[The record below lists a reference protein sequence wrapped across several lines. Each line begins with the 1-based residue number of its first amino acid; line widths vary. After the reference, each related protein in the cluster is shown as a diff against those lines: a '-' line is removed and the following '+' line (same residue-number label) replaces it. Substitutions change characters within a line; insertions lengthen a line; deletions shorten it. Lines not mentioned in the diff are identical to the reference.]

1 MDQNAEFPVAP
12 SYPEAQDVSRPIDLN
27 QSASKHE
34 VYNSEAA
41 QGEITSGRATLADPS
56 QLLGTCAVPVSAVF
70 YDEAMATFLYRCPKT
85 RLRVQGWV
93 ADDPNQPEKQSYEA
107 MTCLACG
114 GVHLVN
120 PASGR
125 TIDDGDRNLT

>member
-1 MDQNAEFPVAP
+1 VGERPLAEP
-12 SYPEAQDVSRPIDLN
+12 L
-27 QSASKHE
+27 
-34 VYNSEAA
+34 
-41 QGEITSGRATLADPS
+41 
-56 QLLGTCAVPVSAVF
+56 QLLGTCAVPTSAAF
-70 YDEAMATFLYRCPKT
+70 HDENMATFLYRCPKT

-93 ADDPNQPEKQSYEA
+93 ADEPNQPEKLSYEA

-125 TIDDGDRNLT
+125 TIDDGENPA